1 MTDQDIDHIKIFVRL
16 TDLLTK
22 GKPDEWMEL
31 FKSLPDAIQ
40 VAYAKMPIKYY
51 SPDLAKNFESRI
63 NVDAIANNGEG
74 TDEGGDAL
82 AVDFNE

>member
-1 MTDQDIDHIKIFVRL
+1 MADQDIDHIKIFVQL

-31 FKSLPDAIQ
+31 FNSLPHATQ
-40 VAYAKMPIKYY
+40 VVYARMPIKYY

-63 NVDAIANNGEG
+63 NADAIANNGEG
-74 TDEGGDAL
+74 IDEGGDAL
-82 AVDFNE
+82 AADSNE